1 MRRRDLVRR
10 AATVSFIRC
19 NGKASSG
26 ERRDFM
32 MTKINLDQKFGLF
45 DEQWRPK
52 VIAAM
57 NRQEI
62 TLVEVQGE
70 FPWHR
75 HEEEDE
81 FFLVWKGR
89 FRVEFRDHI
98 VEMSPGEGVVVP
110 RGVEHRTCADEE
122 AEILLFEPSGTVNTG
137 NVVHADYTAPIGI
150 VI

>member
-1 MRRRDLVRR
+1 M
-10 AATVSFIRC
+10 T
-19 NGKASSG
+19 
-26 ERRDFM
+26 
-32 MTKINLDQKFGLF
+32 TKINLDQKFGLF

-57 NRQEI
+57 NGQQI
-62 TLVEVQGE
+62 KLVKVKGE

-75 HEEEDE
+75 HQQEDE
-81 FFLVWKGR
+81 LFLVWKGR
-89 FRVEFRDHI
+89 FRGEFHRHI
-98 VEMSPGEGVVVP
+98 VEMSRGECVVVP

-137 NVVHADYTAPIGI
+137 NVVHADYTAPTRI